1 MIQEKRLTFWSIN
14 LPVIATGLAILM
26 RFMSDIGYDFET
38 IRYTFVII
46 FSLLLI
52 SFYFHFQLLSLE
64 IFRIIKRLKEKSK
77 KSIKELG
84 EKITETK
91 QYFFCEKN
99 ISYQLV
105 KAEIP
110 IVNIHQDSY
119 QIAQY
124 PKIEIIKKQAEL
136 TKKQKQ
142 AIDYIKVKLENYIV
156 ESEDVELLCNYII
169 AYSNGK
175 TDFSNHTPVKVKNL
189 SNLDL
194 YHFGWN
200 IWKHFKVGKQDEIA
214 IFLKSIFR
222 ENLADV
228 DVKSIKSHLK
238 DDEKIGIIK
247 IKEDLSKLDDE

>member
-1 MIQEKRLTFWSIN
+1 M
-14 LPVIATGLAILM
+14 
-26 RFMSDIGYDFET
+26 
-38 IRYTFVII
+38 
-46 FSLLLI
+46 
-52 SFYFHFQLLSLE
+52 
-64 IFRIIKRLKEKSK
+64 KEKSK
-77 KSIKELG
+77 ESIKELE
-84 EKITETK
+84 EKITERK

-105 KAEIP
+105 KEEIP
-110 IVNIHQDSY
+110 IVNIHQDNY

-124 PKIEIIKKQAEL
+124 PKIEIIKKQTEL

-142 AIDYIKVKLENYIV
+142 VIDYSKKTLKTHI
-156 ESEDVELLCNYII
+156 ESDKGLDNLCNAIND
-169 AYSNGK
+169 YSNGK

-200 IWKHFKVGKQDEIA
+200 IWKHFKVGKQDGIA

-228 DVKSIKSHLK
+228 DVKSIKSHSK